1 MTGNKKINYRAL
13 GMCLGL
19 VLGIALDNIPIG
31 FCLGIA
37 FSAAATRQHEENKA

>member
-1 MTGNKKINYRAL
+1 MTGNRKNNYSAL

-37 FSAAATRQHEENKA
+37 FSAAAARQHEGNET